1 MILFPAIDLRDGN
14 CVRLIQGDFNRST
27 TYNTSPVAQA
37 QSFEDA
43 GVEWLH
49 CVDLDGALDGKSKN
63 IEAIECIC
71 KYTNLKIQ
79 CGGGVRS
86 LAQVEHLLHLGIS
99 NVILGTAAF
108 DDHSFLSDASKEY
121 PNKISIALDI
131 KNNCVATKGWVEERE
146 INLEDFFHSIDHLP
160 INSIICTDI
169 MRDGMKKGVNIDM
182 LEKIMKLSNKP
193 CVASGGISSIQ
204 DLEILKSK
212 NYKTLKGI
220 ITGKAIYDGALN
232 LQEALGVLKK

>member
-1 MILFPAIDLRDGN
+1 MILFPAIDLRNGN
-14 CVRLIQGDFNRST
+14 CVRLTQGDFNRST
-27 TYNTSPVAQA
+27 TYNTSPVTQA
-37 QSFEDA
+37 KNFEDA

-63 IEAIECIC
+63 IEVIEDIC
-71 KYTNLKIQ
+71 KHTNLKIQ

-86 LAQVEHLLHLGIS
+86 RAQVEHLLHLGIS
-99 NVILGTAAF
+99 NVILGTVAF
-108 DDHSFLSDASKEY
+108 DDHRFLSDVTKEY

-131 KNNCVATKGWVEERE
+131 KNNHVATKGWIEERE
-146 INLEDFFHSIDHLP
+146 INLENFFNSIDHLP

-169 MRDGMKKGVNIDM
+169 IRDGMKQGVNIDM
-182 LEKIMKLSNKP
+182 LENIMQISNKP
-193 CVASGGISSIQ
+193 CVVSGGISSIQ
-204 DLEILKSK
+204 DLLILKSK

-220 ITGKAIYDGALN
+220 ITGKAIYDGAFT